1 MLSQGIKC
9 LIGGI
14 TDFFVQLGLQKE
26 RGGAGKVVIM
36 LNLDSELNQLQTNL
50 QFLPVKISWSDILI
64 CSKGNWSHCFQI
76 RREL

>member
-1 MLSQGIKC
+1 MLSRGIKC

-26 RGGAGKVVIM
+26 RGGSGKVVIM
-36 LNLDSELNQLQTNL
+36 LKLDSKMNQLHTNL
-50 QFLPVKISWSDILI
+50 QFIHIKIPWSDIFN
-64 CSKGNWSHCFQI
+64 CSKGNWGHCFQI

>member
-26 RGGAGKVVIM
+26 KGGAGKVVIM
-36 LNLDSELNQLQTNL
+36 LNLDSKMNQLHTNL
-50 QFLPVKISWSDILI
+50 QFIHIKIPWSDIFN
-64 CSKGNWSHCFQI
+64 CAKGNWGHWFQI

>member
-36 LNLDSELNQLQTNL
+36 LNLDSEMNQLQTNL
-50 QFLPVKISWSDILI
+50 QFLPIRMSWRDIFI
-64 CSKGNWSHCFQI
+64 CFKGNCRHCFQI

>member
-14 TDFFVQLGLQKE
+14 TDFFVQLDLQKE

-36 LNLDSELNQLQTNL
+36 LNLDSKMNQLHTNL
-50 QFLPVKISWSDILI
+50 QFIHIKIPWSDIFN
-64 CSKGNWSHCFQI
+64 CPKGNWGHLFQI
-76 RREL
+76 SREL